1 MDLERAEHIKLNFD
15 QNHKFANEE
24 DISIEILQKIILA
37 RTEEILE
44 LCNKSAEFNSFMLG
58 EFKMVLMGE
67 GAKILDNQYK
77 DKIAFSNDIDLLD
90 ESNEDIIQ
98 SAHKLNSGGNKQEV
112 VTIPKK
118 QINKGFFE
126 KLFHLFR

>member
-1 MDLERAEHIKLNFD
+1 MI
-15 QNHKFANEE
+15 
-24 DISIEILQKIILA
+24 
-37 RTEEILE
+37 
-44 LCNKSAEFNSFMLG
+44 
-58 EFKMVLMGE
+58 LMGE
-67 GAKILDNQYK
+67 GSKILDNELK